1 MSYTKAYGVYL
12 WGSFLILAG
21 NTAAPV
27 LLRGLVRVMHCWSDF
42 LHLDRYVG
50 VHDRCPTDRHTNIIE

>member
-27 LLRGLVRVMHCWSDF
+27 LLRGLMGLPTPLLAALMH
-42 LHLDRYVG
+42 V
-50 VHDRCPTDRHTNIIE
+50 